1 MNSVLVLKTVITTTS
16 VENVANYLK
25 KEKGKTVAICNAN
38 TLVRSYHNSEIQKK
52 INSFDIKAPDGFPV
66 AKSSTILHKNDQERV
81 DGFNVFHKTIQN
93 GLEDGITHYFYGN
106 NIEVVDLMIK
116 NLRILYPNI
125 KITGF
130 FCPPTKTYKE
140 LSEEKYVKDIIDKNA
155 DIVWVSLGFPKQ
167 EEFIYEL
174 KRKYEISSNFVGVGA
189 VFEWVA
195 KTKIKAPEWL
205 ANLGLEW
212 VFRLVQEPKRLF
224 RRYLVDNF
232 LFIIYF
238 IKQYLNK

>member
-16 VENVANYLK
+16 VENLANYLK

-66 AKSSTILHKNDQERV
+66 AKSSAILHKNDQERV

-93 GLEDGITHYFYGN
+93 GLEDGLTHYFYGN
-106 NIEVVDLMIK
+106 NVEVVDLMIK
-116 NLRILYPNI
+116 NLRIIYPNI

-140 LSEEKYVKDIIDKNA
+140 LSEEKYVKDLIDKNA

>member
-212 VFRLVQEPKRLF
+212 VFRLMQEPKRLF

>member
-25 KEKGKTVAICNAN
+25 NEKGKTVAICNAN

-66 AKSSTILHKNDQERV
+66 AKSSAILHKNDQERV

-93 GLEDGITHYFYGN
+93 GLEDGLTHYFYGN
-106 NIEVVDLMIK
+106 NVEVVDLMIK
-116 NLRILYPNI
+116 NLRIIYPNI

-140 LSEEKYVKDIIDKNA
+140 LSEEKYVKDLIDKNA

>member
-16 VENVANYLK
+16 VENLANYLK

-93 GLEDGITHYFYGN
+93 GLEDGLTHYFYGN

-116 NLRILYPNI
+116 NLKIIYPNI

-130 FCPPTKTYKE
+130 FCPPIKTYKE

>member
-16 VENVANYLK
+16 VENLANYLK

-66 AKSSTILHKNDQERV
+66 AKSSAILHKNDQERV

-93 GLEDGITHYFYGN
+93 GLEDGLTHYFYGN
-106 NIEVVDLMIK
+106 NVEVVDLMIK
-116 NLRILYPNI
+116 NLRIIYPNI
-125 KITGF
+125 KINGF

>member
-25 KEKGKTVAICNAN
+25 NEKGKTVAICNAN

-66 AKSSTILHKNDQERV
+66 AKSSAILHKNDQERV

-93 GLEDGITHYFYGN
+93 GLEDGLTHYFYGN
-106 NIEVVDLMIK
+106 NVEVVDLMIK
-116 NLRILYPNI
+116 NLRIIYPNI

>member
-1 MNSVLVLKTVITTTS
+1 MNSVLVLKTAITTTT
-16 VENVANYLK
+16 VEKVANFLK
-25 KEKGKTVAICNAN
+25 MEKAKTVAICNAN
-38 TLVRSYHNSEIQKK
+38 TLVRSYHNSEIQNK

-66 AKSSTILHKNDQERV
+66 AKSSTVLYKYEQRRV

-93 GLEDGITHYFYGN
+93 GLEDGLTHYFYGN
-106 NIEVVDLMIK
+106 SVEVVDLMIQ
-116 NLRILYPNI
+116 NLRIMYPDM
-125 KITGF
+125 KIAGF

-140 LSEEKYVKDIIDKNA
+140 LSEEKYVRDIINKSA

-174 KRKYEISSNFVGVGA
+174 KRKYEISSNLVGVGA

-212 VFRLVQEPKRLF
+212 IYRLVQEPKRLF